1 MLWVQESKR
10 TSDITKKDCIWNPAI
25 CSFKNDKYLASII
38 DHSMIKCH
46 EIMDPSKYN
55 PKIKIN

>member
-1 MLWVQESKR
+1 MQKSKR